1 MASASQ
7 VAIAAPVVPHPKPKM
22 RRGSSMMLVIRPI
35 PLIEKGILLLP
46 AALNV
51 PVKAVD
57 RNTNGNAVDMMRR
70 YSTAMSSMCGCNS

>member
-35 PLIEKGILLLP
+35 PLIEKGILRLSL
-46 AALNV
+46 
-51 PVKAVD
+51 K
-57 RNTNGNAVDMMRR
+57 TWGN
-70 YSTAMSSMCGCNS
+70 

>member
-7 VAIAAPVVPHPKPKM
+7 VAIAQTGSSPSKPKM